1 MQRRTFLLFGL
12 FVVTAWFYSSVANS
26 GSRVANQN
34 HPEQVQVLHE
44 SGATADS
51 QSPPGEQEAED

>member
-26 GSRVANQN
+26 GHRVVNQIQ
-34 HPEQVQVLHE
+34 PEQVQVFHE
-44 SGATADS
+44 SEASVES
-51 QSPPGEQEAED
+51 QDPPGEEEALD